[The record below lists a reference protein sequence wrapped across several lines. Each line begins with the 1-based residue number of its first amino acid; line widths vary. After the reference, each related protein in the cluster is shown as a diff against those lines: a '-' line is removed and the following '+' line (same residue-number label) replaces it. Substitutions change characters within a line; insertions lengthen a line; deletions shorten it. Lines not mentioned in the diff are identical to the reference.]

1 MIRATCALLLA
12 LTVAIGLPACGGS
25 DGSTDL
31 GSDAKI
37 AVTNSSPE
45 SVYAGETI
53 TFTITVT
60 NDGPAAASD
69 VTLEHHLSGAPAIG
83 PITCVATGGA
93 ACPEALGASMTLASF
108 PAGGGL
114 VFSIQV
120 PGAADIVGPVTSAMI
135 VSAAA
140 DTDHSDNT
148 GESTTIA
155 EDLRNGDY
163 TVYASNGRQYTLT
176 LDFNNKAWTM
186 VGQQVNQGGTFSLDA
201 NGIDYVI
208 AGASKFR
215 LNSDGLIVGG
225 FDFNL
230 TDSNHSYDEGVR
242 PFVAS
247 RTFTTDYAPLV
258 VAGTS
263 FNLLGVNLRRN
274 DTLES
279 VATPATFGKDVLQVC
294 LAPVPVKVALCPAEA
309 LASYTLSVV
318 GTELLGVDSVHQDS
332 IHFRLARSGASYIV
346 LRSEDAADGTGRQ
359 FRVGLADTTGLAGGT
374 FAVSSTRGLWG
385 TTTLTATHYAFSGT
399 ASDGT
404 TVDETAELS
413 ALTNVSPTGIR
424 RGNLATDVAP
434 PIFVA
439 QNDPLVVML
448 GVADGALEGTIDIG
462 LR

>member
-1 MIRATCALLLA
+1 MIRATRALLLA
-12 LTVAIGLPACGGS
+12 LTVATGLAACGGS
-25 DGSTDL
+25 DGSPDV
-31 GSDAKI
+31 GSEAQV

-45 SVYAGETI
+45 SVYAGEPI

-83 PITCVATGGA
+83 SITCAATGGA
-93 ACPEALGASMTLASF
+93 ACPAALGESMTLASF

-114 VFSIQV
+114 IFTVLV
-120 PGAADIVGPVTSAMI
+120 PGAADIVGPVTSAM
-135 VSAAA
+135 VVTAAA

-148 GESTTIA
+148 GESTTLA
-155 EDLRNGDY
+155 ADLRNGDY
-163 TVYASNGRQYTLT
+163 TVYASNGRQYILT
-176 LDFNNKAWTM
+176 LDFNNKTWAM
-186 VGQQVNQGGTFSLDA
+186 VGAQVDQAGTFALDV

-215 LNSDGLIVGG
+215 LNSDGFIVGG

-230 TDSNHSYDEGVR
+230 FGSNHIYDHGVR

-247 RTFTTDYAPLV
+247 RTFTTDHALLD
-258 VAGTS
+258 GKE
-263 FNLLGVNLRRN
+263 FNLLGINLRRN

-279 VATPATFGKDVLQVC
+279 VASPATFVKDVLQVC
-294 LAPVPVKVALCPAEA
+294 LASIPVKVALCPADA
-309 LASYTLSVV
+309 LASYKLAVV
-318 GTELLGVDSVHQDS
+318 GTEMLGVDSVRQDS
-332 IHFRLARSGASYIV
+332 IHLRLARSGDSYIV

-359 FRVGLADTTGLAGGT
+359 FRVGLANTSGLAGGT

-385 TTTLTATHYAFSGT
+385 TTTLTDTHYAFSGT

-404 TVDETAELS
+404 TVNETAELS
-413 ALTNVSPTGIR
+413 ALTNVSPSGIR
-424 RGNLATDVAP
+424 RGNLSTDDAAP
-434 PIFVA
+434 IYLS

-448 GVADGALEGTIDIG
+448 GVADGAAEGTIDIG